1 MEGGGIL
8 HQLINQTEW
17 SQVLHIIR
25 NDPSARSA
33 AKELFRENA
42 PLHSA
47 CEKKAPE
54 AVLIELLELNVDALQ
69 HTGKAGSLPL
79 HIAAQKKLGPKIIEK
94 MIRLYPAALDYKNI
108 ANYTPRGYEQKDT
121 LVSQVLNR

>member
-1 MEGGGIL
+1 MEGGGII
-8 HQLINQTEW
+8 HQLINKLEW
-17 SQVLHIIR
+17 SQVLHVIR
-25 NDPSARSA
+25 KDPSAKSA

-47 CEKKAPE
+47 CEKNAPE
-54 AVLIELLELNVDALQ
+54 TVLIELLELNVDAVK
-69 HTGKAGSLPL
+69 HAGKGGSLPL

-108 ANYTPRGYEQKDT
+108 ANYTPREYEQNDI
-121 LVSQVLNR
+121 LASQALNR

>member
-1 MEGGGIL
+1 METGQL
-8 HQLINQTEW
+8 HQLINQMEW
-17 SQVLHIIR
+17 SQVLHVIR

-42 PLHSA
+42 PLHTA

-54 AVLIELLELNVDALQ
+54 IVLIELLELNADALQ
-69 HTGKAGSLPL
+69 HVGKGGTLPL
-79 HIAAQKKLGPKIIEK
+79 HIAAQKNLGPKVIEK

-108 ANYTPRGYEQKDT
+108 ANYTPREYEQKDP
-121 LVSQVLNR
+121 LASQALNR